1 MNTIRRM
8 RDMVIANYLQLRA
21 PILALDLDE
30 LFVIREA
37 NQYARTVLG
46 ADCIGSS
53 ISLLIVDFKNR
64 FDPKR
69 LRTMPTGSLLSF
81 KNPGGTPVSLKASFL
96 PIGDAGIL
104 IGEHDL
110 QEAEE
115 LQATLLNL
123 NGELST
129 ISRELQKKTV
139 QLQQAVK
146 LKDQLMGIAAHDLR
160 SPLAGVYSY
169 VELLLDDLHGSPI
182 SQPLEEIRREVGYM
196 LSLVSN
202 LLDHSV
208 IEQGQIDLALTP
220 CNVTELIQQVIQLYR
235 LLGNKRQIT
244 VVLLVQQEPGV
255 TLLDQNR
262 IRQVLN
268 NLLGNAVK
276 YTPDGGL
283 VQTVCSVTA
292 DRQLLV
298 QLLDQGPG
306 VPDNESGK
314 LFSPFG
320 RTSAKSF
327 SGEKSTG
334 LGLSICKRIV
344 EAHGGKI
351 WEENRPEG
359 GACFS
364 FTLPLASPDQK
375 EISHDQ
381 TVSV

>member
-1 MNTIRRM
+1 MNTIRQM
-8 RDMVIANYLQLRA
+8 RDMVVADYLQLRA
-21 PILALDLDE
+21 PIMVLDLDE
-30 LFVIREA
+30 QYIIRKA
-37 NQYARTVLG
+37 NQYAGTLLG
-46 ADCIGSS
+46 ADCIGTS
-53 ISLLIVDFKNR
+53 ISLLVIDFNKQ
-64 FDPKR
+64 FDPEK
-69 LRTMPTGSLLSF
+69 LSTMPTGSLISF
-81 KNPGGTPVSLKASFL
+81 KNPSGTPVSLKVSFL
-96 PIGDAGIL
+96 PVGDAGIL

-115 LQATLLNL
+115 LQTTLLNL

-129 ISRELQKKTV
+129 ISRELQKKTI
-139 QLQQAVK
+139 QLQQANK

-169 VELLLDDLHGSPI
+169 IELLLDELHGSPI
-182 SQPLEEIRREVGYM
+182 SQPLEEILREVGYM
-196 LSLVSN
+196 LNLVTN

-208 IEQGQIDLALTP
+208 IEQGQIDLSMTP
-220 CNVTELIQQVIQLYR
+220 CNVTELLQQAIQLHS
-235 LLGNKRQIT
+235 LLANKRKIK
-244 VVLLVQQEPGV
+244 VLLQVEQAPEV
-255 TLLDQNR
+255 ILLDQNR

-276 YTPDGGL
+276 YTPDGGV
-283 VQTVCSVTA
+283 VQTICSITA
-292 DRQLLV
+292 GRQLLV

-306 VPDNESGK
+306 VPDGEIGK

-344 EAHGGKI
+344 ETHGGKI
-351 WEENRPEG
+351 WEENRSEG

-364 FTLPLASPDQK
+364 FTLPLTSPEDQ
-375 EISHDQ
+375 EGGH
-381 TVSV
+381 T